1 MKDTEKTEV
10 TFYVATYEP
19 NDNEEPYT
27 EVIAVFVDTKSGR
40 LNNIT
45 FDSYAHLGQHSIC
58 SQSFIAEN
66 CRKANKTEYK
76 DLFNELED
84 SVGYN
89 LKIV

>member
-1 MKDTEKTEV
+1 MKDTETTEV

-27 EVIAVFVDTKSGR
+27 EVIAVFYPKLGNS
-40 LNNIT
+40 NNYAC
-45 FDSYAHLGQHSIC
+45 YAHLGQHSIC

-66 CRKANKTEYK
+66 CRKANETEY
-76 DLFNELED
+76 LELYNELEN